1 MPQLGQI
8 PQLRQKGGKKNHLLA
23 LEVQFGLHCTSGVTP
38 TSARGCRVSPTTGRA
53 LLPPAQQMKFQVRQ
67 PNQCRKNCKE
77 GDQEWGNGKELQAF
91 LPLHIAQE
99 EEDWKAIKFSE
110 WDIELTTQKLSKY
123 SLSLLSDNFSQKAQG
138 ALEQVPCKEFTS
150 KPFLHYF
157 FKKSKP
163 AGQNPVCSSFPPTL

>member
-53 LLPPAQQMKFQVRQ
+53 LLPPAQQMKFLVRQ

-123 SLSLLSDNFSQKAQG
+123 SLSLLPKSTGSFRTGSLQGVHLKA
-138 ALEQVPCKEFTS
+138 
-150 KPFLHYF
+150 
-157 FKKSKP
+157 
-163 AGQNPVCSSFPPTL
+163 